1 MSIYDK
7 YTADTKEYIS
17 NHSIDKTGIKI
28 VPANTVIMG
37 FKLINGRTTITSEDI
52 YKNEASMAFIQ
63 IK

>member
-7 YTADTKEYIS
+7 YTADTKEYIA
-17 NHSIDKTGIKI
+17 NYSIDKTGIKI
-28 VPANTVIMG
+28 VPANTVIMS

-52 YKNEASMAFIQ
+52 YKNEAIMVFIQ